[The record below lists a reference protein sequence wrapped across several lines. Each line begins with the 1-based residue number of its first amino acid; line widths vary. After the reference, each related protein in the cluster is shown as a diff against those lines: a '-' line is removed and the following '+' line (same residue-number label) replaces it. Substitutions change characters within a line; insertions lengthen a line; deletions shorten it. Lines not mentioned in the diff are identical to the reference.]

1 MNYFLFPK
9 AEIINKDTNNTWYD
23 CLMWNDKLLV
33 KGTLYFTIINIKT
46 FQIETNICNTIP
58 D

>member
-1 MNYFLFPK
+1 
-9 AEIINKDTNNTWYD
+9 
-23 CLMWNDKLLV
+23 MWNDKLLV